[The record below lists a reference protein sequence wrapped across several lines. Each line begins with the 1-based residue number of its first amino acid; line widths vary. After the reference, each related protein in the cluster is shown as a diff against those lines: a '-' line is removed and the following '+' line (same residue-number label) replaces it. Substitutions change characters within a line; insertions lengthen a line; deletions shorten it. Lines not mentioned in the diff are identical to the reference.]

1 MLVIPAIDL
10 KDGQCVR
17 LRQGRMDEATIFS
30 NNPIDMAGR
39 WLDQGARRLHVVDL
53 NGAFSG
59 TLVNAQMVA
68 EIAKAYPELS
78 IQIGGG
84 IRNLDSVKFYMDS
97 GVDFVIIGTAAI
109 KEPEF
114 LVKACNMFPEKIIV
128 GIDAIEGKVATEG
141 WADISEVST
150 LELIDRFLDTDVA
163 AVIYTD
169 ISRDGMMKGC
179 NIEATI
185 ELASQSQI
193 PIIASGGVAKL
204 ADIVDLKA
212 ATRSS
217 DGVGIIGVITGR
229 AIYEGTLDL
238 REAQKYCDD
247 EDSKNDFS

>member
-30 NNPIDMAGR
+30 NNPIEMAGR

-59 TLVNAQMVA
+59 TLVNAQTVA

-109 KEPEF
+109 KDPEF
-114 LVKACNMFPEKIIV
+114 LVKACDMFPEKIIV
-128 GIDAIEGKVATEG
+128 GVDAIEGKVATEG

-150 LELIDRFLDTDVA
+150 VELIDRFLDTGVA

-212 ATRSS
+212 AARSS
-217 DGVGIIGVITGR
+217 SGVGIIGVITGR

-238 REAQKYCDD
+238 REAQKYCDG

>member
-247 EDSKNDFS
+247 EDSRNDFS

>member
-30 NNPIDMAGR
+30 NNPIEMAGR

-109 KEPEF
+109 KDPEF
-114 LVKACNMFPEKIIV
+114 LVKACDMFPEKIIV
-128 GIDAIEGKVATEG
+128 GVDAIEGKVATEG

-150 LELIDRFLDTDVA
+150 VELIDRFLDTGVA

-212 ATRSS
+212 AARSS
-217 DGVGIIGVITGR
+217 SGVGILGVITGR